1 MLNATSSLHTF
12 SSHHLEQV
20 ARELLEAKCNV
31 DHQNNEGWTALM
43 YAAQNGHEEVRAVV
57 VCEVVRR
64 VLRLQYSSIHVL
76 SSHHLEQVAR
86 ELLKAGAAVDNQTP
100 KQVTALIMACDN
112 AHEECAILL
121 LQAGSRS
128 ADLADAWGDAPR
140 SLAEKNGLQ
149 NALALM

>member
-1 MLNATSSLHTF
+1 MLCSSLHTF
-12 SSHHLEQV
+12 SSHHLDQV

-43 YAAQNGHEEVRAVV
+43 YAAHNGHEEVRAVV

-86 ELLKAGAAVDNQTP
+86 ELLVAGAAVDAQNNQGT
-100 KQVTALIMACDN
+100 TALMFSA
-112 AHEECAILL
+112 AAGHEQVRRKC
-121 LQAGSRS
+121 S
-128 ADLADAWGDAPR
+128 
-140 SLAEKNGLQ
+140 
-149 NALALM
+149 

>member
-1 MLNATSSLHTF
+1 MF
-12 SSHHLEQV
+12 SSHHLDQV

-43 YAAQNGHEEVRAVV
+43 YAAHNGHEEVRAVV

-86 ELLKAGAAVDNQTP
+86 ELLVAGAAVDAQNNQGT
-100 KQVTALIMACDN
+100 TALMFSA
-112 AHEECAILL
+112 AAGHEQVRRKC
-121 LQAGSRS
+121 S
-128 ADLADAWGDAPR
+128 
-140 SLAEKNGLQ
+140 
-149 NALALM
+149 